1 MNCAAEKCKFN
12 YRNVCLNE
20 ADADQL
26 EDAKTDIEKNG
37 FTLFDAYV
45 EIDAGGRCRYFT
57 VEG

>member
-1 MNCAAEKCKFN
+1 MNCAATKCKYN
-12 YRNVCLNE
+12 LKGTCLNE

-26 EDAKTDIEKNG
+26 EDAKADIKEHG